1 MSAAAI
7 IRKMKEQYREQ
18 QNTESFLAML
28 YECYDD
34 LNGLD
39 DKNIKAD
46 FDNLYRVMNGKTI
59 QEMDEVLYPVCR
71 LYRDHQRAGFVAGV
85 KVGIQLSIEEGLT
98 T

>member
-1 MSAAAI
+1 MNIAAI
-7 IRKMKEQYREQ
+7 IRKMKEQCRETQ
-18 QNTESFLAML
+18 DAESFLAML
-28 YECYDD
+28 YEYYDD

-46 FDNLYRVMNGKTI
+46 FDILYRAMNGKSL

-71 LYRDHQRAGFVAGV
+71 LCRDHQRAGFVAGV
-85 KVGIQLSIEEGLT
+85 KVGIQLAMEEGLT

>member
-18 QNTESFLAML
+18 QDAESFLAIL

-34 LNGLD
+34 LNGLN

-46 FDNLYRVMNGKTI
+46 FDDLYRVMNGKSL

-71 LYRDHQRAGFVAGV
+71 LCRDHQRAGFIAGV
-85 KVGIQLSIEEGLT
+85 KVGIQLAIEEGLT

>member
-7 IRKMKEQYREQ
+7 IRKMKEQCRKTQ
-18 QNTESFLAML
+18 DAESFLAML

-39 DKNIKAD
+39 DKTIKAD
-46 FDNLYRVMNGKTI
+46 FDNLYQVMNGKSL

-71 LYRDHQRAGFVAGV
+71 LCRDHQRAGFIAGV
-85 KVGIQLSIEEGLT
+85 KVGIQLAFEEGLT

>member
-18 QNTESFLAML
+18 QDAESFLAIL

-46 FDNLYRVMNGKTI
+46 FDDLYRVMNGKSL

-71 LYRDHQRAGFVAGV
+71 LCRDHQRAGFVAGV
-85 KVGIQLSIEEGLT
+85 KVGIQLAMEEGLT

>member
-1 MSAAAI
+1 MNIAAI
-7 IRKMKEQYREQ
+7 IRKMKEQCRETQ
-18 QNTESFLAML
+18 DAESFLAML
-28 YECYDD
+28 YEYYDD

-46 FDNLYRVMNGKTI
+46 FDILYRAMNGKSL

-71 LYRDHQRAGFVAGV
+71 LCRDHQRAGFVAGV
-85 KVGIQLSIEEGLT
+85 KVGIQLAIEEGLT

>member
-7 IRKMKEQYREQ
+7 IRKMKEQCRAPQ
-18 QNTESFLAML
+18 DAESFLAML

-46 FDNLYRVMNGKTI
+46 FDDLYRAMNGKTI
-59 QEMDEVLYPVCR
+59 QEMDEILYPVCR
-71 LYRDHQRAGFVAGV
+71 LCRDHQRAGFIAGV
-85 KVGIQLSIEEGLT
+85 KVGIQLAIEEGLT

>member
-1 MSAAAI
+1 MIAAAI
-7 IRKMKEQYREQ
+7 IRKMKEQCREPQ
-18 QNTESFLAML
+18 DAESFLAML

-46 FDNLYRVMNGKTI
+46 FDDLYRAMNGKTI
-59 QEMDEVLYPVCR
+59 QEMDEILYPVCR
-71 LYRDHQRAGFVAGV
+71 LCRDHQRAGFIAGV
-85 KVGIQLSIEEGLT
+85 KVCIQLAIEEGLT

>member
-1 MSAAAI
+1 MNIAAI
-7 IRKMKEQYREQ
+7 IRKMKDQCQKQ
-18 QNTESFLAML
+18 QDTESFLAML

-46 FDNLYRVMNGKTI
+46 FDNLYQVMNGKSL
-59 QEMDEVLYPVCR
+59 QEIDEILYPVCR
-71 LYRDHQRAGFVAGV
+71 LCRDHQRAGFVAGV
-85 KVGIQLSIEEGLT
+85 KVGIQLAIEEGLT

>member
-1 MSAAAI
+1 MSVAAI
-7 IRKMKEQYREQ
+7 IRKMKDQCREPQ
-18 QNTESFLAML
+18 DAESFLAML
-28 YECYDD
+28 YEYYDD

-46 FDNLYRVMNGKTI
+46 FDNLYQAMNGKTL

-71 LYRDHQRAGFVAGV
+71 LCRDHQRAGFIEGI
-85 KVGIQLSIEEGLT
+85 KVGIQLAIEEGLT

>member
-7 IRKMKEQYREQ
+7 IQKMKDQCREPQ
-18 QNTESFLAML
+18 DAESFLAML

-39 DKNIKAD
+39 DKKIKAD
-46 FDNLYRVMNGKTI
+46 FDDLYRVMNGKSL
-59 QEMDEVLYPVCR
+59 QEMDEILYPVCR
-71 LYRDHQRAGFVAGV
+71 LCCDHQRAGFIAGV
-85 KVGIQLSIEEGLT
+85 KVGIQLAIEEGLT

>member
-7 IRKMKEQYREQ
+7 IRKMKEQCREPQ
-18 QNTESFLAML
+18 DAESFLAML

-39 DKNIKAD
+39 DKTIKAD
-46 FDNLYRVMNGKTI
+46 FDNLYQVMNGKSL

-71 LYRDHQRAGFVAGV
+71 LCRDHQRAGFVAGV
-85 KVGIQLSIEEGLT
+85 KVGIQLAIEEGLT

>member
-1 MSAAAI
+1 MSASEI
-7 IRKMKEQYREQ
+7 IRKMKDQCREPQ
-18 QNTESFLAML
+18 DTESFLAML

-46 FDNLYRVMNGKTI
+46 FDNLYRAMNGKTI
-59 QEMDEVLYPVCR
+59 KEMDEVLYPLCR
-71 LYRDHQRAGFVAGV
+71 LCRDHQRAGFIVGV
-85 KVGIQLSIEEGLT
+85 KVGIQLAIEEGLT

>member
-7 IRKMKEQYREQ
+7 IQKMKEQCREPH
-18 QNTESFLAML
+18 NAESFLAML
-28 YECYDD
+28 YEYYDD

-46 FDNLYRVMNGKTI
+46 FDDLYRAMNGKTI

-71 LYRDHQRAGFVAGV
+71 LCRDHQRAGFVAGV
-85 KVGIQLSIEEGLT
+85 KVGIQLAIEEGLT

>member
-1 MSAAAI
+1 MNIAAI
-7 IRKMKEQYREQ
+7 IRKMKDQCQKQ
-18 QNTESFLAML
+18 QDTESFLAML

-46 FDNLYRVMNGKTI
+46 FDDLYRAMNGKNI

-71 LYRDHQRAGFVAGV
+71 LCRDHQRAGFIAGI
-85 KVGIQLSIEEGLT
+85 KVGIQLAIEEGLT